1 MLHPVVMAGGSGTR
15 FWPRS
20 RRRSPKQLIRI
31 FGEGSMIQ
39 QTVQRLQTSFPPE
52 SFLVLTN
59 IAQAE
64 EVRRQLPQLSAAQ
77 VVAEP
82 VGRDNAAC
90 IGLAALILLDQD
102 PNAAM
107 LLVASD
113 QIISPTEEFTR
124 CVAEAERIALRQ
136 HALVTFG
143 VKPSFPS
150 EQYGYVRR
158 GERLPGDPT
167 RDAPPAFRLAQF
179 KEKPSQAQAEEF
191 IRTGEY
197 YWNICNFVWRAA
209 DILEAI
215 RQRLPELHAGLEK
228 IRPAIGTARQ
238 EQVVAREYPALTR
251 ISIDYGVMEK
261 ATNAVVVEMALVW
274 DDLGSWDALSRHHDP
289 DEQGNVVMA
298 LHAGIDTRGCIL
310 AAEPDH
316 LIATLGVK
324 DLIVVQTPDAT
335 LVCDRSR
342 AAEVKALVELLRAR
356 GLDAYIE

>member
-1 MLHPVVMAGGSGTR
+1 MLHPVIMAGGSGTR

-20 RRRSPKQLIRI
+20 RRGRPKQLIRI

-39 QTVQRLQTSFPPE
+39 QTASRLQSFFPPE
-52 SFLVLTN
+52 AFLIMTN
-59 IAQAE
+59 AAQAD
-64 EVRRQLPQLSAAQ
+64 EVRRQLPQFSAAQ

-82 VGRDNAAC
+82 AGRDNAAC

-102 PNAAM
+102 PDAAM
-107 LLVASD
+107 LVAASD
-113 QIISPTEEFTR
+113 QILSPAEEFAR
-124 CVAEAERIALRQ
+124 CAAEAERIALRQ

-150 EQYGYVRR
+150 AQYGYVRR
-158 GERLPGDPT
+158 GERLPGPPS
-167 RDAPPAFRLAQF
+167 APPAFRLAQF
-179 KEKPSQAQAEEF
+179 KEKPSRAQAEEF
-191 IRTGEY
+191 LRTGEY
-197 YWNICNFVWRAA
+197 YWNTCNFVWRAA

-215 RQRLPELHAGLEK
+215 RQHLPELHAGLEK

-238 EQVVAREYPALTR
+238 EEVVAREYPALTR
-251 ISIDYGVMEK
+251 ISIDYGVMER
-261 ATNAVVVEMALVW
+261 ASNAVVVEMALVW
-274 DDLGSWDALSRHHDP
+274 DDLGSWNALSRHHGQ

-298 LHAGIDTRGCIL
+298 LHAGLDTRGCIL

-335 LVCDRSR
+335 LICDRSR
-342 AAEVKALVELLRAR
+342 AAEVKALVELLRSR
-356 GLDAYIE
+356 GMSAYIE

>member
-1 MLHPVVMAGGSGTR
+1 MLHPVIMAGGSGTR

-20 RRRSPKQLIRI
+20 RRRRPKQLIRM

-39 QTVQRLQTSFPPE
+39 QTVSRLQSSFPPE

-102 PNAAM
+102 PDAAM
-107 LLVASD
+107 LVAASD
-113 QIISPTEEFTR
+113 QILSPTEEFAR

-158 GERLPGDPT
+158 GERLTGDPS

-179 KEKPSQAQAEEF
+179 KEKPSRAQAEEF

-197 YWNICNFVWRAA
+197 YWNTCNFVWRAA
-209 DILEAI
+209 DILAAI
-215 RQRLPELHAGLEK
+215 RQHLPELHAGLEK
-228 IRPAIGTARQ
+228 IRPAIGTPRQ
-238 EQVVAREYPALTR
+238 EQVVAREYPLLTR

-274 DDLGSWDALSRHHDP
+274 DDLGSWNALARHHDQ

-298 LHAGIDTRGCIL
+298 RHAGMDTRGCIL

-335 LVCDRSR
+335 LICDRSR
-342 AAEVKALVELLRAR
+342 AAEVKALVELIRMR
-356 GLDAYIE
+356 GLDKYIE

>member
-1 MLHPVVMAGGSGTR
+1 MLHPVIMAGGSGTR

-20 RRRSPKQLIRI
+20 RRHRPKQLIRI

-39 QTVQRLQTSFPPE
+39 QTVARLQPSFPPE
-52 SFLVLTN
+52 SFLVMTN
-59 IAQAE
+59 AAQAE

-77 VVAEP
+77 TVAEP
-82 VGRDNAAC
+82 AGRDSAAC
-90 IGLAALILLDQD
+90 IGLAALILLNPD
-102 PNAAM
+102 PDAAM
-107 LLVASD
+107 LVLASD
-113 QIISPTEEFTR
+113 QLISPVEEFAR
-124 CVAEAERIALRQ
+124 CVAEAQRIALRE

-143 VKPSFPS
+143 VKPTLPS

-158 GERLPGDPT
+158 GERLPGPPG
-167 RDAPPAFRLAQF
+167 APPAFRLAQF
-179 KEKPSQAQAEEF
+179 KEKPSRAQAEEF

-197 YWNICNFVWRAA
+197 YWNSGNFVWRAA

-215 RQRLPELHAGLEK
+215 RRRLPELYAGLEK

-261 ATNAVVVEMALVW
+261 ATNAVIVEMALDW
-274 DDLGSWDALSRHHDP
+274 DDLGAWNALSRHHAA

-298 LHAGIDTRGCIL
+298 LHAGMDTRDCIL

-335 LVCDRSR
+335 LICDRSR

-356 GLDAYIE
+356 GLDAYVE

>member
-1 MLHPVVMAGGSGTR
+1 MLHPVIMAGGSGTR

-20 RRRSPKQLIRI
+20 RRQRPKQLIRI

-39 QTVQRLQTSFPPE
+39 QTVSRLESSFPPE
-52 SFLVLTN
+52 SFLIMTN
-59 IAQAE
+59 AAQAE
-64 EVRRQLPQLSAAQ
+64 EMRRQLPQFSAEQ
-77 VVAEP
+77 VIAEP

-90 IGLAALILLDQD
+90 IGLAALILLNQD
-102 PNAAM
+102 PAATM
-107 LLVASD
+107 LVLSSD
-113 QIISPTEEFTR
+113 HVMSPTEEFAR
-124 CVAEAERIALRQ
+124 CVAEGERIALRQ

-143 VKPSFPS
+143 VKPSYPS

-158 GERLPGDPT
+158 GERLPRDPS

-179 KEKPSQAQAEEF
+179 KEKPSRAQAEEF

-197 YWNICNFVWRAA
+197 YWNSGNFAWRAA

-215 RQRLPELHAGLEK
+215 RLHLPELHAGLEK

-238 EQVVAREYPALTR
+238 EQVIAREYPVLQR

-261 ATNAVVVEMALVW
+261 ASNAAVVEMALAW
-274 DDLGSWDALSRHHDP
+274 DDLGSWNALSRHHEQDA
-289 DEQGNVVMA
+289 QGNVVMA
-298 LHAGIDTRGCIL
+298 LHAGLDTRGCIV

-335 LVCDRSR
+335 LICDRSR

-356 GLDAYIE
+356 GLDRYIE

>member
-1 MLHPVVMAGGSGTR
+1 MLHPVIMAGGFGTR

-20 RRRSPKQLIRI
+20 RRHRPKQLIRV

-39 QTVQRLQTSFPPE
+39 QTVSRLESAFPPE
-52 SFLVLTN
+52 SFLVMTN
-59 IAQAE
+59 AAQADE
-64 EVRRQLPQLSAAQ
+64 ARRQLPQLSATQ

-82 VGRDNAAC
+82 AGRDNAAC

-107 LLVASD
+107 LVMASD
-113 QIISPTEEFTR
+113 QVLSPTEEFAR
-124 CVAEAERIALRQ
+124 CVVEAERIALRQ
-136 HALVTFG
+136 YALVTFG
-143 VKPSFPS
+143 VKPSYPS

-158 GERLPGDPT
+158 GERLPGPDG
-167 RDAPPAFRLAQF
+167 APPAFRLAQF

-191 IRTGEY
+191 IRTGDY
-197 YWNICNFVWRAA
+197 YWNTCNFVWRAA

-215 RQRLPELHAGLEK
+215 RQHLPELHAGLER

-238 EQVVAREYPALTR
+238 EQVIAREYPVLPR

-261 ATNAVVVEMALVW
+261 VTSAVVVEMALVW
-274 DDLGSWDALSRHHDP
+274 DDLGSWNALSRHHEK

-298 LHAGIDTRGCIL
+298 QHAGIDTRDCIL
-310 AAEPDH
+310 AAEPGH

-335 LVCDRSR
+335 LICDRSR
-342 AAEVKALVELLRAR
+342 AAEVKALVELLRSR

>member
-20 RRRSPKQLIRI
+20 RRHSPKQLIRI
-31 FGEGSMIQ
+31 FGEGSMMQ
-39 QTVQRLQTSFPPE
+39 QTVSRLQPFFRAE
-52 SFLVLTN
+52 SFLVMTN
-59 IAQAE
+59 AAQAE
-64 EVRRQLPQLSAAQ
+64 EARRQLPQLAAAQ
-77 VVAEP
+77 VIAEP
-82 VGRDNAAC
+82 VGRDSAAC

-102 PNAAM
+102 PDAAM
-107 LLVASD
+107 LVLASD
-113 QIISPTEEFTR
+113 QVVSPMKEFAR
-124 CVAEAERIALRQ
+124 CAAEAERIALRQ

-143 VKPSFPS
+143 VKPSLPS

-158 GERLPGDPT
+158 GERLPG
-167 RDAPPAFRLAQF
+167 APGAPAAFRLAQF
-179 KEKPSQAQAEEF
+179 KEKPSRAQAEEF

-197 YWNICNFVWRAA
+197 YWNSGNFVWRAA

-215 RQRLPELHAGLEK
+215 RLNLAELHAGLEK

-238 EQVVAREYPALTR
+238 EEAVAREYPALKR

-261 ATNAVVVEMALVW
+261 ATNAVIVEMALVW
-274 DDLGSWDALSRHHDP
+274 DDLGSWNALSRHHDQ
-289 DEQGNVVMA
+289 DEQGNVIMA
-298 LHAGIDTRGCIL
+298 LHAGMDTRGCIL

-335 LVCDRSR
+335 LICDRSR
-342 AAEVKALVELLRAR
+342 AGEVKALVDFLRAR
-356 GLDAYIE
+356 GLDAFID

>member
-1 MLHPVVMAGGSGTR
+1 MLHPVIMAGGSGTR

-20 RRRSPKQLIRI
+20 RRQRPKQLIRI

-39 QTVQRLQTSFPPE
+39 QTASRLQTFFPAE

-64 EVRRQLPQLSAAQ
+64 EVRRQLPQFSAAQ

-102 PNAAM
+102 PDATM
-107 LLVASD
+107 LVVASD
-113 QIISPTEEFTR
+113 QILSPTEEFAR
-124 CVAEAERIALRQ
+124 CAAEAERLALRQ
-136 HALVTFG
+136 FALVTFG

-158 GERLPGDPT
+158 GERLPPQE

-179 KEKPSQAQAEEF
+179 KEKPSRAQAEEF
-191 IRTGEY
+191 IRAGEY
-197 YWNICNFVWRAA
+197 YWNTCNFVWRAV

-215 RQRLPELHAGLEK
+215 RQHLPELHAGLEK

-238 EQVVAREYPALTR
+238 EQVVAREYPTLTR

-274 DDLGSWDALSRHHDP
+274 DDLGSWNALSRHHDQ

-298 LHAGIDTRGCIL
+298 LHAGLDTRGCIL
-310 AAEPDH
+310 AAEPNH

-324 DLIVVQTPDAT
+324 DLVVVQTPDAT
-335 LVCDRSR
+335 LICDRSR

-356 GLDAYIE
+356 GLDTYIE

>member
-1 MLHPVVMAGGSGTR
+1 MLHPVIMAGGSGTR

-20 RRRSPKQLIRI
+20 RRSKPKQLIRI
-31 FGEGSMIQ
+31 FGEGSMLQ
-39 QTVQRLQTSFPPE
+39 QTASRLQGSVPPE
-52 SFLVLTN
+52 SFLIMTN
-59 IAQAE
+59 AAQAE

-82 VGRDNAAC
+82 VARDNAAC

-102 PNAAM
+102 AAATM
-107 LLVASD
+107 LVLASD
-113 QIISPTEEFTR
+113 HVLSPTEEFAR

-136 HALVTFG
+136 YALVTFG
-143 VKPSFPS
+143 VKPSYPS
-150 EQYGYVRR
+150 DQYGYVRR
-158 GERLPGDPT
+158 GERLPQQE

-179 KEKPSQAQAEEF
+179 KEKPSKAQAEEF

-197 YWNICNFVWRAA
+197 YWNSGNFAWRAT

-215 RQRLPELHAGLEK
+215 RQHLPELHAGLEK

-238 EQVVAREYPALTR
+238 EQAIAREYPLLTR

-261 ATNAVVVEMALVW
+261 ASNAVVVEMALIW
-274 DDLGSWDALSRHHDP
+274 DDLGSWSALSRHHEK

-298 LHAGIDTRGCIL
+298 LHAGIDTQGCIL
-310 AAEPDH
+310 AAEPEH

-335 LVCDRSR
+335 LICDRSR
-342 AAEVKALVELLRAR
+342 AAEVKALVDLLRAR
-356 GLDAYIE
+356 GLDVYID

>member
-1 MLHPVVMAGGSGTR
+1 MLHPVIMAGGSGTR

-20 RRRSPKQLIRI
+20 RRHRPKQLIRI

-39 QTVQRLQTSFPPE
+39 QTVSRLQASFPPE
-52 SFLVLTN
+52 SFLVMTN
-59 IAQAE
+59 AAQAE
-64 EVRRQLPQLSAAQ
+64 EVRRQLPRLTAAQ
-77 VVAEP
+77 TVAEP
-82 VGRDNAAC
+82 AGRDSAAC

-102 PNAAM
+102 PDAAM
-107 LLVASD
+107 LVLASD
-113 QIISPTEEFTR
+113 QLISPMEEFAR
-124 CVAEAERIALRQ
+124 CVAEGQRIALQQ

-143 VKPSFPS
+143 VKPTAPT

-158 GERLPGDPT
+158 GERLPPQE

-179 KEKPSQAQAEEF
+179 KEKPSRAQAEEF

-197 YWNICNFVWRAA
+197 YWNSGNFVWRAA

-215 RQRLPELHAGLEK
+215 RQLLPEIHAGLEK

-238 EQVVAREYPALTR
+238 EQVVAREYPLLTR

-261 ATNAVVVEMALVW
+261 AANAVIVEMSLVW
-274 DDLGSWDALSRHHDP
+274 DDVGAWNALSRHHAP
-289 DEQGNVVMA
+289 DEHGNVVMA
-298 LHAGIDTRGCIL
+298 LHAGIDTGGCIL

-335 LVCDRSR
+335 LICDRSR
-342 AAEVKALVELLRAR
+342 AAEVKALVELLRTR

>member
-1 MLHPVVMAGGSGTR
+1 MLHPVIMAGGSGTR

-20 RRRSPKQLIRI
+20 RRHRPKQLIRI

-39 QTVQRLQTSFPPE
+39 QTVSRLQASFPPE
-52 SFLVLTN
+52 SFLVMTN
-59 IAQAE
+59 AAQAE
-64 EVRRQLPQLSAAQ
+64 EVRRQLPRLTAAQ
-77 VVAEP
+77 TVAEP
-82 VGRDNAAC
+82 AGRDSAAC

-102 PNAAM
+102 PDAAM
-107 LLVASD
+107 LVLASD
-113 QIISPTEEFTR
+113 QLISPREEFAR
-124 CVAEAERIALRQ
+124 CVAEAQRIALRH

-143 VKPSFPS
+143 VKPTLPS

-158 GERLPGDPT
+158 GERLPPQE

-179 KEKPSQAQAEEF
+179 KEKPSRAQAEEF

-197 YWNICNFVWRAA
+197 YWNSGNFVWRAA
-209 DILEAI
+209 DILEAV
-215 RQRLPELHAGLEK
+215 RQHLPELHAGLEK

-261 ATNAVVVEMALVW
+261 ATNAVIVEMALVW
-274 DDLGSWDALSRHHDP
+274 DDLGAWNALARHHEP

-298 LHAGIDTRGCIL
+298 LHAGVDTRGCIL

-335 LVCDRSR
+335 LICDRSR
-342 AAEVKALVELLRAR
+342 AADVKALVELLRAR
-356 GLDAYIE
+356 GLNAYIE

>member
-20 RRRSPKQLIRI
+20 RRRTPKQLIRI

-39 QTVQRLQTSFPPE
+39 QTVSRLQISFPPE

-59 IAQAE
+59 VAQAE

-82 VGRDNAAC
+82 VGRDTAPC

-102 PNAAM
+102 PDAAM
-107 LLVASD
+107 LVVASD
-113 QIISPTEEFTR
+113 QIISPMEEFAR

-158 GERLPGDPT
+158 GERLPGPPG
-167 RDAPPAFRLAQF
+167 APPAFRLAQF

-191 IRTGEY
+191 LRTGEY
-197 YWNICNFVWRAA
+197 YWNSGNFVWRAA
-209 DILEAI
+209 DLLEAI
-215 RQRLPELHAGLEK
+215 RQYAPELHAGLEK
-228 IRPAIGTARQ
+228 IRPEIGTARQ
-238 EQVVAREYPALTR
+238 EHVVAREYPALTR
-251 ISIDYGVMEK
+251 VSIDYGVMEK
-261 ATNAVVVEMALVW
+261 AANAVVVEMALAW
-274 DDLGSWDALSRHHDP
+274 DDVGSWNALSRHHEADG
-289 DEQGNVVMA
+289 EGNVVMA
-298 LHAGIDTRGCIL
+298 RHAGIDTRDCIL

-324 DLIVVQTPDAT
+324 NLIVVQTPDAT
-335 LVCDRSR
+335 LICDRSR

-356 GLDAYIE
+356 GLDAYVE